1 MLFQQM
7 PGSNETSEVDAL
19 WKAAG
24 WRRAIHAF
32 GATERA
38 DMILKKIAFLS
49 VLLFL
54 LTAVSAQV
62 SPKADVSA
70 EVKAELV
77 EYLRSH
83 WQSPEDYVLSKFR
96 DHDLVFL
103 GEGHKFKHD
112 VELVLNLIPLLYEIG
127 VTDLGVEFGCSEQ
140 QDEADRLVTAETYD
154 EGLAR
159 RIMFQWGPYWPYKEY
174 LDIYRKAWELNR
186 TLRPKAPTFRVV
198 HLDYRAN
205 WPLVSENTPRGIW
218 QKVFFR
224 GDRDDFMASV
234 VIEEFVKKKKK
245 ALIYAG
251 AIHTLTRFREP
262 NFDFGTG
269 KARTPSVPRMG
280 NIVYDRVGPRVF
292 YIQLH
297 FPWPLRAEKGRYGYP
312 VDGAIDLVMRGFEDK
327 RVGFDVAG
335 TPFGRLG
342 DKGSTFSARK
352 DDFTLAVLCDGYVFQ
367 KSFGEYNGVTVDWEF
382 ITPENF
388 HEALDYLP
396 NPKLRKIY
404 KNPRQFLADME
415 MKADF
420 KLQFPD
426 LK

>member
-1 MLFQQM
+1 
-7 PGSNETSEVDAL
+7 
-19 WKAAG
+19 
-24 WRRAIHAF
+24 
-32 GATERA
+32 
-38 DMILKKIAFLS
+38 MILNKIVFLS

-54 LTAVSAQV
+54 LGVASAQV
-62 SPKADVSA
+62 SPEADVSA
-70 EVKAELV
+70 EEKVELV

-83 WQSPEDYVLSKFR
+83 WQTPEEYILSKFR
-96 DHDLVFL
+96 DHDIVLL

-112 VELVLNLIPLLYEIG
+112 VELVHNLIPLLYEIG
-127 VTDLGVEFGCSEQ
+127 VTDLGIEFGCAEQ
-140 QDEADRLVTAETYD
+140 QGTVDRLVTAETYD
-154 EGLAR
+154 ESLAR
-159 RIMFQWGPYWPYKEY
+159 RIVFQWGSYWPYKEY

-186 TLRPKAPTFRVV
+186 TLRPKAPKFRVV

-205 WPLVSENTPRGIW
+205 WPLVSEKTPPGIW
-218 QKVFFR
+218 QRVFFR
-224 GDRDDFMASV
+224 GDRDDFMAGV
-234 VIEEFVKKKKK
+234 IIEEFVKKKKK

-251 AIHTLTRFREP
+251 AVHTLTRFREP
-262 NFDFGTG
+262 NFDFETG
-269 KARTPSVPRMG
+269 KVRIPSVTRMG
-280 NIVYDRVGPRVF
+280 NIIYDRIGPRVF
-292 YIQLH
+292 CVQLH
-297 FPWPLRAEKGRYGYP
+297 FPWPLRTEKGRYGYP
-312 VDGAIDLVMRGFEDK
+312 VDGAIDLIMRGFEDK

-342 DKGSTFSARK
+342 DKCSTFSAGK

-367 KSFGEYNGVTVDWEF
+367 KNFSEYSGVTVDRQF

-388 HEALDYLP
+388 RKAIDYLP

-404 KNPRQFLADME
+404 KNPYHFLADME